1 MSVATTLFDLTGRTI
16 LITGA
21 SRGIG
26 FAMAKACAEH
36 GARVVLNGRDPKTL
50 AEKVDLLAA
59 AGHDAEGEAFD
70 VTDETAAVAALDR
83 IVARHG
89 AIHGLIA
96 NAGIQHRVPVLE
108 FPTADFRRV
117 VETNLTACFVLGRE
131 AAKRMIAP
139 QDGSTGGGS
148 IINTVSMLG
157 PMARPTVPAYIA
169 AKEGLRALTR
179 AMAVELGSKGVR
191 VNAVA
196 PGYVATEMNTALLD
210 NKEFNAW
217 VVGRTPMGRW
227 AKPDELGGAAVYLMS
242 PAGAFVSG
250 HVLNVDGAM
259 SVAV

>member
-1 MSVATTLFDLTGRTI
+1 MAIETTLFDLTGRTI

-50 AEKVDLLAA
+50 ADKVDALAA

-70 VTDETAAVAALDR
+70 VTDEAAAVAALDR

-89 AIHGLIA
+89 SLQGLIA
-96 NAGIQHRVPVLE
+96 NAGVQHRVPVLD

-131 AAKRMIAP
+131 AAKRMIET
-139 QDGSTGGGS
+139 GGGGS

-157 PMARPTVPAYIA
+157 PIARPTVPAYIA

-179 AMAVELGSKGVR
+179 AMAVELGDRGVR
-191 VNAVA
+191 VNAIA
-196 PGYVATEMNTALLD
+196 PGYVATEMNTALLE
-210 NKEFNAW
+210 NQAFNAW

-227 AKPDELGGAAVYLMS
+227 AKPEELGGAAVYLMS

>member
-1 MSVATTLFDLTGRTI
+1 MPVATTLFDLTGRTI

-26 FAMAKACAEH
+26 FSMAQACAEH

-50 AEKVDLLAA
+50 AEKVEALAA

-70 VTDETAAVAALDR
+70 VTDEAAAVAALDR
-83 IVARHG
+83 IVSRHG
-89 AIHGLIA
+89 GLYGLIA

-108 FPTADFRRV
+108 FPTEDFRRV

-131 AAKRMIAP
+131 AAKRMIP
-139 QDGSTGGGS
+139 GGGGS

-196 PGYVATEMNTALLD
+196 PGYVATEMNTALLE
-210 NKEFNAW
+210 NQEFNAW

-227 AKPDELGGAAVYLMS
+227 AKPEELGGAAVYLMS

>member
-1 MSVATTLFDLTGRTI
+1 MPVTTSMFDLTGRTI
-16 LITGA
+16 LVTGA

-50 AEKVDLLAA
+50 ADKVEALAA

-70 VTDETAAVAALDR
+70 VTDEAAVIAALDR
-83 IVARHG
+83 VVARHG
-89 AIHGLIA
+89 ALYGLIA

-131 AAKRMIAP
+131 AAKRMV
-139 QDGSTGGGS
+139 QTGGGA
-148 IINTVSMLG
+148 IINTVSMMG
-157 PMARPTVPAYIA
+157 PIARPTVPAYIA

-179 AMAVELGSKGVR
+179 AMAVELGARAVR
-191 VNAVA
+191 VNAIA
-196 PGYVATEMNTALLD
+196 PGYVATEMNTALIE
-210 NKEFNAW
+210 NEQFNSW

-227 AKPDELGGAAVYLMS
+227 AQPDELGGAAVYLMS
-242 PAGAFVSG
+242 PAAGFVSG
-250 HVLNVDGAM
+250 HVLSVDGAM

>member
-1 MSVATTLFDLTGRTI
+1 MPVTTSLFDLTGRTI

-50 AEKVDLLAA
+50 ADKVEALVAD
-59 AGHDAEGEAFD
+59 GHQAEGEAFD
-70 VTDETAAVAALDR
+70 VTDEAAAIAALDR

-89 AIHGLIA
+89 AIGGLIA
-96 NAGIQHRVPVLE
+96 NAGVQHRVPVLE
-108 FPTADFRRV
+108 FPTEDFRRV

-131 AAKRMIAP
+131 AAKRMAE
-139 QDGSTGGGS
+139 TGGGS
-148 IINTVSMLG
+148 IVNTVSMLG
-157 PMARPTVPAYIA
+157 PIARPTVPAYIA

-179 AMAVELGSKGVR
+179 AMAVELGSKGIR
-191 VNAVA
+191 VNAIA
-196 PGYVATEMNTALLD
+196 PGYVATEMNTALIE
-210 NKEFNAW
+210 NKTFNDW
-217 VVGRTPMGRW
+217 VVGRTPLGRW
-227 AKPDELGGAAVYLMS
+227 ADPAELGGAAVYLMS

-250 HVLNVDGAM
+250 HILSVDGAM

>member
-1 MSVATTLFDLTGRTI
+1 MPVATSLFDLTGRTV

-50 AEKVDLLAA
+50 AAKVDELAA

-70 VTDETAAVAALDR
+70 VTDEAAAIAALDR
-83 IVARHG
+83 VVNRHG
-89 AIHGLIA
+89 GLYGLIA
-96 NAGIQHRVPVLE
+96 NAGVQHRVPVLE
-108 FPTADFRRV
+108 FPTADFHRV

-131 AAKRMIAP
+131 AAKRMIET
-139 QDGSTGGGS
+139 GGGGS

-157 PMARPTVPAYIA
+157 PIARPTVPAYIA

-179 AMAVELGSKGVR
+179 AMAVELGGRGVR

-196 PGYVATEMNTALLD
+196 PGYVATEMNTALIE
-210 NKEFNAW
+210 NQEFNSW

-227 AKPDELGGAAVYLMS
+227 AQPDELGGAAVYLMS

-250 HVLNVDGAM
+250 HVLSVDGAM

>member
-1 MSVATTLFDLTGRTI
+1 MAIATTLFDLTGRTI

-36 GARVVLNGRDPKTL
+36 GARVVLNGRNPETL
-50 AEKVDLLAA
+50 AAKVDELAA

-70 VTDETAAVAALDR
+70 VTDEAAATAALDR

-89 AIHGLIA
+89 AIFGLIA
-96 NAGIQHRVPVLE
+96 NAGMQHRVPVLE
-108 FPTADFRRV
+108 FPTEDFRRV
-117 VETNLTACFVLGRE
+117 VETNLTSCFVLGRE
-131 AAKRMIAP
+131 AAKRMVR
-139 QDGSTGGGS
+139 TGGGS

-157 PMARPTVPAYIA
+157 PIARPTVPAYIA

-179 AMAVELGSKGVR
+179 AMAVELGGRGIR

-196 PGYVATEMNTALLD
+196 PGYVATEMNTALIE
-210 NKEFNAW
+210 NEQFNSW

-227 AKPDELGGAAVYLMS
+227 AQPEELGGAAVYLMS

-250 HVLNVDGAM
+250 HVLSVDGAM